1 MINNTTRPDP
11 TPQYSPRRER
21 WLLLTLA
28 GIQFTH
34 IIDFMI
40 MMPLGPQF
48 TQLFN
53 ITGAQ
58 FGLLVSAYTL
68 AAGASGLL
76 ASAYVDRFG
85 RKRLLLVLY
94 SLFALATLA
103 CGLAPA
109 YGSLMAARIAAGVF
123 GGVLSALS
131 QTIVGDVIPFERRG
145 RAMGIVMTA
154 FSAASVAGVPAGL
167 FLAAHFGWHAPFFAI
182 AALSVLFAAFAAITL
197 PPLQDHLKGSQS
209 SSALQR
215 IGSVLADTNHLKAF
229 GFSALLMFAGFTTV
243 PYLAMNLQFTVGLRA
258 DQLPYVYLF
267 GGAATLLTARWIGR
281 LSDSWGKVASLRLL
295 AYCSIPVM
303 FAITLMPPGAALW
316 LVFSTS
322 TLLMI
327 VMSGRMIPG
336 MAITT
341 SAANPA
347 LRGTF
352 MSLNSAIQS
361 AGMGLAAFVGGS
373 LISRNEAGQLQNY
386 WMTAVVGSV
395 SSLLAIWLVGRLN
408 LHNAAQNRPI
418 PAKSNQN
425 LGEKVGDL

>member
-1 MINNTTRPDP
+1 MINNTTRQDAL
-11 TPQYSPRRER
+11 RREL

-34 IIDFMI
+34 ILDFMI

-68 AAGASGLL
+68 AAGASGLV
-76 ASAYVDRFG
+76 ASAYIDRFG

-103 CGLAPA
+103 CGLAPTYA
-109 YGSLMAARIAAGVF
+109 SLMLARIAAGIF

-167 FLAAHFGWHAPFFAI
+167 FLAAHWGWHAPFFAI
-182 AALSVLFAAFAAITL
+182 AALSALFAVFAAVTL
-197 PPLQDHLKGSQS
+197 PALTDHLQGSQS
-209 SSALQR
+209 SSAMGR

-229 GFSALLMFAGFTTV
+229 AFSALLMFAGFTTV
-243 PYLAMNLQFTVGLRA
+243 PYLAMNLQFTVGLKSEE
-258 DQLPYVYLF
+258 LPYVYLF

-295 AYCSIPVM
+295 AGVSIPVLL
-303 FAITLMPPGAALW
+303 ATTLMPPGMPLW
-316 LVFSTS
+316 LVLSIS
-322 TLLMI
+322 TLFMI

-352 MSLNSAIQS
+352 MSLNSAVQS
-361 AGMGLAAFVGGS
+361 AGMGVAAFVGGS
-373 LISRNEAGQLQNY
+373 LISRAPNGQLQNY
-386 WMTAVVGSV
+386 WMTAVVGGMA
-395 SSLLAIWLVGRLN
+395 SLAAIWLVGRLD
-408 LHNAAQNRPI
+408 LRISAQK
-418 PAKSNQN
+418 A
-425 LGEKVGDL
+425 G

>member
-1 MINNTTRPDP
+1 MINNTTRPDA
-11 TPQYSPRRER
+11 PRREL

-34 IIDFMI
+34 ILDFMI

-68 AAGASGLL
+68 AAGASGLV

-103 CGLAPA
+103 CGLAPT
-109 YGSLMAARIAAGVF
+109 YGSLMAARIAAGIF

-154 FSAASVAGVPAGL
+154 FSVASVAGVPAGL

-182 AALSVLFAAFAAITL
+182 AALSALFAVFAAVTL
-197 PPLQDHLKGSQS
+197 PALTDHLKASQS
-209 SSALQR
+209 SSAVGR
-215 IGSVLADTNHLKAF
+215 ISSVLADTNHLKAF
-229 GFSALLMFAGFTTV
+229 TFSALLMFAGFTTV
-243 PYLAMNLQFTVGLRA
+243 PYLAMNLQFSVGLRA

-267 GGAATLLTARWIGR
+267 GGVATIVTARLFGK
-281 LSDSWGKVASLRLL
+281 LSDSWGKVATLRLL
-295 AYCSIPVM
+295 AISSIPVM
-303 FAITLMPPGAALW
+303 FAVTLLPAGAALW
-316 LVFSTS
+316 IVFATT

-336 MAITT
+336 MAIAT
-341 SAANPA
+341 SAAHPA

-352 MSLNSAIQS
+352 MSLNSAVQS
-361 AGMGLAAFVGGS
+361 AGMGVAAFVGGS
-373 LISRNEAGQLQNY
+373 LISRNSQGQLQNY
-386 WMTAVVGSV
+386 WTTALVGSIAT
-395 SSLLAIWLVGRLN
+395 LIAIWLVGRLD
-408 LHNAAQNRPI
+408 LRNAAQ
-418 PAKSNQN
+418 K
-425 LGEKVGDL
+425 